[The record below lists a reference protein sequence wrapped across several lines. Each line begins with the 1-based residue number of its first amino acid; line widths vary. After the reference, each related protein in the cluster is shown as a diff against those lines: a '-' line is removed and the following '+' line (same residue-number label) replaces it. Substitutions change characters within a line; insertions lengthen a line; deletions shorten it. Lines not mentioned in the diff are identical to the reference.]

1 MTTTAQTLTPGRSTI
16 ADAAAAHGVTVH
28 AVMVVLADCLTD
40 VYTPA
45 GDGAVIAEHG
55 TQYATVNGEAGSA
68 RYAAADL
75 TLGSDSIGV
84 LFDYL

>member
-1 MTTTAQTLTPGRSTI
+1 MTATTTDLTPGRSTV
-16 ADAAAAHGVTVH
+16 ADAATHYGVTVA
-28 AVMVVLADCLTD
+28 AVLRVLADCLTD

-45 GDGAVIAEHG
+45 GDGAVVAEAGHR
-55 TQYATVNGEAGSA
+55 YATVNGAAGTA

-75 TLGSDSIGV
+75 RLGSDSIAV